1 MARLAVRSLFI
12 ALVTLVMIEGVG
24 TEWETLE
31 SPPRVNAHTRWDQH
45 TNEACM

>member
-24 TEWETLE
+24 TESETLE
-31 SPPRVNAHTRWDQH
+31 SPHHHAHTKWDQH

>member
-24 TEWETLE
+24 TESEKLE
-31 SPPRVNAHTRWDQH
+31 SPPAHTKWDQH
-45 TNEACM
+45 TNEPCM